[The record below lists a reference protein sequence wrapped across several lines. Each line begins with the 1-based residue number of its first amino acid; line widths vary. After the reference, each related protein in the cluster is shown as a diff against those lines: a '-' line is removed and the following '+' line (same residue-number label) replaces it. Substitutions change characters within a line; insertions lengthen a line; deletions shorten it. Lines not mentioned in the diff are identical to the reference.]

1 MPLIL
6 DAGYCSL
13 QGRRKANEDSCLV
26 ITPSTGQYLDYGAL
40 LAIADGV
47 GGMAGGKEASECAI
61 STLRDDYYASPETLA
76 LEHTLKDCF
85 DAVNRAVLAEPPAGR
100 ATTLSALVLRNR
112 RWAIAHVGDTRVWLY
127 SNRQLTQLTTDHSRP
142 HAHIGSMITRACGLD
157 VQLHADVQSGE
168 LQEGDVFLITSDGV
182 HETLDAQTMTTALA
196 DENHSAQQI
205 AEILIQQ
212 ALKAGSTDNV
222 SACVARVEKLPPET
236 VSDIGLSI
244 NALPIRPL
252 PKTGD
257 TVDGFLIGERLH
269 SGRLSTLYAAL
280 DSETGQHV
288 ALKFPSPRHADD
300 AAFVDYFL
308 REEWLGRRIDSPH
321 IVKTITLP
329 PGRRSAL
336 YSVMVLHSGETL
348 AARIKRKNGLP
359 VQETLSLARQ
369 ILTGLDHLHRKGV
382 IHRDVKP
389 ENILIDTEH
398 RVRLLDLGVSRI
410 ERMDT
415 SSKSLTP
422 VGTPSYTAPEVIA
435 GQEADERADVYSA
448 AVTMYEMLTGK
459 YPYGEIEPF
468 THPSYSHFI
477 PPERYNPDVPT
488 WLSEILRKAC
498 TPDPNQRY
506 PHAADFAAALAAP
519 PQTNLPQRKQPLL
532 ERIRPEHWKMLF
544 VISLLINLLLLFVL
558 LK

>member
-40 LAIADGV
+40 LAVADGV

-61 STLRDDYYASPETLA
+61 RTLRDDYYIAPETLA
-76 LEHTLKDCF
+76 LEHALKDCF

-112 RWAIAHVGDTRVWLY
+112 RWAVGHVGDTRVWLY
-127 SNRQLTQLTTDHSRP
+127 RNLHLTQLTTDHSRLYE
-142 HAHIGSMITRACGLD
+142 HIGSMITRACGLD

-182 HETLDAQTMTTALA
+182 HETLDAQTITTALSG
-196 DENHSAQQI
+196 ENHGAQEI
-205 AEILIQQ
+205 AEILVRQ
-212 ALKAGSTDNV
+212 ALHAGSTDNV

-244 NALPIRPL
+244 TALPIRAL

-257 TVDGFLIGERLH
+257 TADGFLIGERLH
-269 SGRLSTLYAAL
+269 SGRLSTLYAAV
-280 DSETGQHV
+280 DSETGQPV
-288 ALKFPSPRHADD
+288 ALKFPNPRHAGD

-308 REEWLGRRIDSPH
+308 REEWLGRRLDSPH
-321 IVKTITLP
+321 LVKTLALP
-329 PGRRSAL
+329 PGRRTAL

-359 VQETLSLARQ
+359 VHETLSLAQQ

-410 ERMDT
+410 ERMDAN
-415 SSKSLTP
+415 SASLTP

-435 GQEADERADVYSA
+435 GREADERADVYSA
-448 AVTMYEMLTGK
+448 AVTIYEMLTGK

-468 THPSYSHFI
+468 THPSYNHFI
-477 PPERYNPDVPT
+477 PPERYNPDVPH

-498 TPDPNQRY
+498 APDPNQRY
-506 PHAADFAAALAAP
+506 PHAADFAAALSSP
-519 PQTNLPQRKQPLL
+519 PPTSLPQRKVPLL
-532 ERIRPEHWKMLF
+532 ERIRPEHWKALF
-544 VISLLINLLLLFVL
+544 IASLLMNLLLLFASL
-558 LK
+558 Q